1 MPNQPQASV
10 PQHVLDKL
18 QAYQHEEMIWM
29 DAIIR
34 AEWPRWITYL
44 AEKDGFMAHL
54 LRVFVARFSGLE
66 IVRGRNFA
74 SNTPKTGFR
83 PGRGKK
89 ETIDSVTSTMYKH
102 QTSCKEVVIAGGQK
116 TRPHCSERC
125 VVAKRT
131 FPLGIQI

>member
-1 MPNQPQASV
+1 MTNQPQAAV
-10 PQHVLDKL
+10 PQAVLEKL
-18 QAYQHEEMIWM
+18 ENYQREEMIWM

-74 SNTPKTGFR
+74 THTPSKGFR
-83 PGRGKK
+83 PGRGTK

-116 TRPHCSERC
+116 TRPHCGEAC

-131 FPLGIQI
+131 FPLGIKI